1 MISEDIVP
9 NPDDNKS
16 IQIVKDDSG
25 IMVLGDDSVVDEWLK
40 QTGLDKNAKAMAQRA
55 VQACGNGLQTL
66 ANTSAQSGRWVKLTK
81 ESAAQV
87 KKYGSTGTGVV
98 RGEHGK
104 IISHLKFEDLT
115 KASSLANPEMLAGA
129 GAVMTQMALEQSM
142 QEITDYLNEID
153 SKIDDLLQDQKDQ
166 TIANLM
172 GAARMIDET
181 KTIYDKVGVIA
192 DTTWSKVDDCPM
204 DLASAQSYALVKI
217 RNLVNKLA
225 DEKDAGKAEKLSE
238 QLLEDATDWMFVI
251 GKSIQAQDELYV
263 IELDRVLDEQPQEV
277 EQYKE
282 GINAARQKRLYD
294 IAGEFGEFSKSI
306 HGSADGIRSQKVWHP
321 NAVKGALKN
330 LQDVNQRL
338 SGFAVAIGV
347 DADSVE
353 IKMAPRWK
361 DAAGKLIVDTTAGI
375 GQGAKQIGSGAVKL
389 GKGAGQKI
397 GEGAGFVG
405 DYAGQLGENIK
416 ESRDKLAEKLAD
428 ERDEEAKNPKSKK
441 ASSKPNLHDFLSRRK
456 DSGE

>member
-1 MISEDIVP
+1 
-9 NPDDNKS
+9 
-16 IQIVKDDSG
+16 
-25 IMVLGDDSVVDEWLK
+25 MVLGDHSAVEAWLRDAGLGQDSKE
-40 QTGLDKNAKAMAQRA
+40 MSRRA

-66 ANTSAQSGRWVKLTK
+66 ANTSSASGRWVKLTK

-142 QEITDYLNEID
+142 KEITDYLNEID

-166 TIANLM
+166 TIADLM

-217 RNLVNKLA
+217 GNLVNKLT
-225 DEKDAGKAEKLSE
+225 DEKDIGKAEKLSE
-238 QLLEDATDWMFVI
+238 QLLKDATDWMSVI
-251 GKSIQAQDELYV
+251 GKSIQSQDELYV
-263 IELDRVLDEQPQEV
+263 IELDRVLDKQPQEV

-282 GINAARQKRLYD
+282 GINTARQKRLHD
-294 IAGEFGEFSKSI
+294 IADEFGQFSRRIQS
-306 HGSADGIRSQKVWHP
+306 SADAIRIQKVWHP
-321 NAVKGALKN
+321 SAVKGALKN
-330 LQDVNQRL
+330 LQEVNKRL

-347 DADSVE
+347 GADSIE
-353 IKMAPRWK
+353 IEMAPHWK
-361 DAAGKLIVDTTAGI
+361 DAAGKLIVDTTAEI
-375 GQGAKQIGSGAVKL
+375 GQGARQIGNGAVKL
-389 GKGAGQKI
+389 GMDAGQKI
-397 GEGAGFVG
+397 GEGAGLVG
-405 DYAGQLGENIK
+405 DFAGQIGENLK
-416 ESRDKLAEKLAD
+416 ESHDKLAKKHAT
-428 ERDEEAKNPKSKK
+428 ERAEETDSPKYERFDAKKQ
-441 ASSKPNLHDFLSRRK
+441 LHDFLPKRK
-456 DSGE
+456 DSEK